1 MTKNNQIQI
10 IGGGLAGCEAAWQA
24 ASRGCAV
31 RLFDMKPHR
40 FSPAHHSPLLAEM
53 VCSNSLRSD
62 ARNSAVGLLKEEM
75 RRLDSLIMLV
85 AAETA
90 VPAGKALAVNRD
102 HFSAKITQHLEQ
114 HPLVEIVR
122 QEQTEIPSPAD
133 APIILATGPLTSE
146 AMTDSLVKLTGRDRL
161 AFYDA
166 IAPIVHAESLDMD
179 IVYLKSRY
187 DDGPGDYLNCPMNK
201 DEYYAFIAALKEA
214 DTVPLKD
221 FEEVKYFEGCLP
233 IEVMVARGDN
243 TLRFGPMK
251 PVGLDDPR
259 TGKWPYAVVQ
269 LRKENRQ
276 GTLYNL
282 VGFQTKLTYAEQKRI
297 FRMIPGLAQA
307 DFARL
312 GSIHRNTFVCAPELL
327 EPTLQLKSRPDLF
340 LAGQLSGVEG
350 YVESTAMGLLAGINA
365 SRMVKGKSLVVP
377 PPETALGALIT
388 HLTQSNPKHFQPS
401 NVTFGLF
408 PEWDQK
414 GDQNGGQKP
423 GKKIPKTGKQLR
435 GELRAGK
442 ALEVLAEWQRQ
453 NDLQ

>member
-1 MTKNNQIQI
+1 MQQIQI

-24 ASRGCAV
+24 ASRGCPV
-31 RLFDMKPHR
+31 RLYDMKPHR
-40 FSPAHHSPLLAEM
+40 FSPAHSSPLLAEM

-62 ARNSAVGLLKEEM
+62 AQHSAVGLLKEEM
-75 RRLDSLIMLV
+75 RRLNSLIML
-85 AAETA
+85 AAATTA
-90 VPAGKALAVNRD
+90 VPAGKALAVNRE
-102 HFSAKITQHLEQ
+102 HFSQAITERLEQ

-122 QEQTEIPSPAD
+122 EEQRAIPSSSKT
-133 APIILATGPLTSE
+133 PIVIATGPLTSE
-146 AMTDSLVKLTGRDRL
+146 SMAESLQELTGRERL

-166 IAPIVHAESLDMD
+166 IAPIVYAESLDMN
-179 IVYLKSRY
+179 IVYQKSRY

-201 DEYYAFIAALKEA
+201 EEYCAFISALKEA

-251 PVGLDDPR
+251 PVGLEDPR
-259 TGKWPYAVVQ
+259 TGRYPYAVVQ
-269 LRKENRQ
+269 LRKENKQ
-276 GTLYNL
+276 GSLYNL
-282 VGFQTKLTYAEQKRI
+282 VGFQTKLTYPEQKRI
-297 FRMIPGLAQA
+297 FRMIPGMAQA

-327 EPTLQLKSRPDLF
+327 ESTLQLKSRPDLF

-365 SRMVKGKSLVVP
+365 CRMLTGQPLVTP
-377 PPETALGALIT
+377 PPDTALGALIT
-388 HLTQSNPKHFQPS
+388 HLTQSDPKHFQPS

-408 PEWDQK
+408 PEWKQENQGNQK
-414 GDQNGGQKP
+414 KP
-423 GKKIPKTGKQLR
+423 KISKQLR
-435 GELRAGK
+435 GELRAK
-442 ALEVLAEWQRQ
+442 AALQALAEWIREY
-453 NDLQ
+453 NLQ

>member
-1 MTKNNQIQI
+1 MTEKRAIQI

-40 FSPAHHSPLLAEM
+40 FSPAHSSPLLAEM

-62 ARNSAVGLLKEEM
+62 AQNSAVGLLKEEM
-75 RRLDSLIMLV
+75 RRLGSLIML
-85 AAETA
+85 AAEETA
-90 VPAGKALAVNRD
+90 VPAGKALAVNREF
-102 HFSAKITQHLEQ
+102 FSQYITEQLER

-122 QEQTEIPSPAD
+122 EEQTEIPPPAD
-133 APIILATGPLTSE
+133 TPIILATGPLTSE
-146 AMTDSLVKLTGRDRL
+146 SMTDSLVQLTGRERL

-166 IAPIVHAESLDMD
+166 IAPIVHAESLDMN

-201 DEYYAFIAALKEA
+201 EEYFAFITALKEA
-214 DTVPLKD
+214 DTVPLKE

-259 TGKWPYAVVQ
+259 TGRWPYAVVQ
-269 LRKENRQ
+269 LRKENKQ

-282 VGFQTKLTYAEQKRI
+282 VGFQTKLTYGEQKRI
-297 FRMIPGLAQA
+297 FRMIPGLEQA
-307 DFARL
+307 EFARL

-365 SRMVKGKSLVVP
+365 SRMVKGQSLLTP
-377 PPETALGALIT
+377 PRATALGALIT
-388 HLTQSNPKHFQPS
+388 HLTQSDPKHFQPS

-408 PEWDQK
+408 PEWEQDM
-414 GDQNGGQKP
+414 
-423 GKKIPKTGKQLR
+423 PKMSKRQR
-435 GELRAGK
+435 GELRAST
-442 ALEVLAEWQRQ
+442 ALEGLAAWLRE
-453 NDLQ
+453 NEV

>member
-1 MTKNNQIQI
+1 MTEKRAIEI

-40 FSPAHHSPLLAEM
+40 FSPAHSSPLLAEM

-62 ARNSAVGLLKEEM
+62 AQNSAVGLLKEEM
-75 RRLDSLIMLV
+75 RRLGSLIML
-85 AAETA
+85 AAQETA
-90 VPAGKALAVNRD
+90 VPAGKALAVNREL
-102 HFSAKITQHLEQ
+102 FSQNITEHLEQ

-122 QEQTEIPSPAD
+122 QEMTEIPDPGES
-133 APIILATGPLTSE
+133 PIILATGPLTSE
-146 AMTDSLVKLTGRDRL
+146 AMTDSLVQLTGRERL

-166 IAPIVHAESLDMD
+166 IAPIVHSESLDMT
-179 IVYLKSRY
+179 IIYLKSRY

-201 DEYYAFIAALKEA
+201 EEYFAFITALKEG
-214 DTVPLKD
+214 DTVPLKE

-259 TGKWPYAVVQ
+259 TGRWPYAVVQ
-269 LRKENRQ
+269 LRKENKQ

-282 VGFQTKLTYAEQKRI
+282 VGFQTKLTYPEQKRI
-297 FRMIPGLAQA
+297 FRMIPGLEQA

-365 SRMVKGKSLVVP
+365 SRMITGQPLVIP
-377 PPETALGALIT
+377 PPETAMGALIT
-388 HLTQSNPKHFQPS
+388 HLTQSEPKHFQPS
-401 NVTFGLF
+401 NITFGLF
-408 PEWDQK
+408 PEWAPDLPKMSKRQR
-414 GDQNGGQKP
+414 GD
-423 GKKIPKTGKQLR
+423 
-435 GELRAGK
+435 LRAGT
-442 ALEVLAEWQRQ
+442 ALEAMAVWQR
-453 NDLQ
+453 DHEL